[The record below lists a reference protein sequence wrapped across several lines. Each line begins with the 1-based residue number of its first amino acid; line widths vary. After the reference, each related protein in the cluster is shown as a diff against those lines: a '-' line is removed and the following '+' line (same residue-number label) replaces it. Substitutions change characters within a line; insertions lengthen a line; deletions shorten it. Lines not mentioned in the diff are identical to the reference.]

1 MDVGC
6 GVACVCQRH
15 SVAGGRNL
23 RTLRVVPWGLR
34 GRSGCIL
41 KQRRNR
47 GETVLVLMNDSV
59 KTCGC
64 LKDRTIPKSRDVYCD
79 QLEEQDDD
87 D

>member
-6 GVACVCQRH
+6 GVQCVKSA
-15 SVAGGRNL
+15 SVAGKPSHRSP
-23 RTLRVVPWGLR
+23 RVVRWVNR
-34 GRSGCIL
+34 GQSGCIL
-41 KQRRNR
+41 KPQKSR

-59 KTCGC
+59 KPCGC

-79 QLEEQDDD
+79 QLEDEDDD